1 MSLEGQRQ
9 AQQAAERAIEALSQ
23 GDAVTARAAV
33 DVAVEKDQSGLFAA
47 LADAVH
53 LAATQLD
60 DEGRLSGPTWDFLA
74 DAVGPGP
81 LQSLVDSL
89 RTS

>member
-1 MSLEGQRQ
+1 LSLEGQRQ
-9 AQQAAERAIEALSQ
+9 AQQAAEHAIEALSQ
-23 GDAVTARAAV
+23 GDAATARAAV
-33 DVAVEKDQSGLFAA
+33 DVAVEKDQSGSFGA

-60 DEGRLSGPTWDFLA
+60 EEGRLPGPTWDFLA

-81 LQSLVDSL
+81 LQGLVESL